1 MTTQEEKEREGEL
14 TSAYK
19 DYEKG
24 LNLYAFSKV
33 HNHSTG
39 DDLVQDT
46 FIKTWRYLV
55 RNGKI
60 HLMKA
65 FLYHVLNGLIIDE
78 YRKHKATSLDTL
90 IEKGY
95 EPSVDDSDRL
105 LNVLD
110 GKAALILIERLPE
123 KYRKVMRM
131 KYVQLL
137 SLQEMSLITGETK
150 NAIAVQL
157 HRGLAKLKF
166 LYNYAH

>member
-157 HRGLAKLKF
+157 HRELAKLKF